1 MASHALN
8 CWSWISSKESRME
21 AHQQWRLYGRKEPKR
36 KKNTISG
43 MCEEGAISANY
54 PAIVAPFPF
63 SHTRRNSIDR
73 KFKKKSQS
81 INPWHVSSPELR
93 HLTEKRILAKGRISF
108 VSKMK
113 KKIGFFFLSF
123 FFSGSEYWLFVLVG
137 WDGRRKK
144 PLCKKYERENDKWQF
159 TCSLGFS

>member
-1 MASHALN
+1 
-8 CWSWISSKESRME
+8 
-21 AHQQWRLYGRKEPKR
+21 
-36 KKNTISG
+36 

-108 VSKMK
+108 VSKMEK
-113 KKIGFFFLSF
+113 KNRFFLSF
-123 FFSGSEYWLFVLVG
+123 ILL
-137 WDGRRKK
+137 
-144 PLCKKYERENDKWQF
+144 
-159 TCSLGFS
+159 